1 MGCEMINRRQKLLEE
16 KQYFVQQ
23 IIDSVQQQQELKT
36 EINDLEGEQD
46 RVFSEADSMVTDLGK
61 TQQQNST
68 SAVLESIEKENLL
81 LKKKNLELQEQLIIL
96 EKSVNTLTEEKNIYS
111 SNGSDL
117 EQIQQFEAIK
127 SDLESEKEALEM
139 VLMDLRSQLKEKEE
153 DLEEVKAKL
162 MKLESDYQFLKQ
174 QKVYGDGTISVSEIR
189 NVMRNIGQ
197 NPTEADVEA
206 ILTQYDGDGNGKL
219 DFDEFL
225 GMIVDKLNNPETEL
239 MNAFKLFDKDKNGF
253 VSVDELRYI
262 VTHLGDKMT
271 DDEVQE
277 MFDEADLNNDGQLN
291 YEEFVVLMAS

>member
-68 SAVLESIEKENLL
+68 SVLESIEKENLL